1 MKESQVYS
9 YGFVSAIPRAWLRY
23 AVKQSFDDGDTS
35 SEDILKSE
43 DEREQPLGN
52 GADNGAGDASSD
64 DDGEG
69 DTQQDAEATSSSRG
83 WMVACDTGNNEDSPQ
98 TQQAAEANSSNN

>member
-1 MKESQVYS
+1 M
-9 YGFVSAIPRAWLRY
+9 RY

-83 WMVACDTGNNEDSPQ
+83 WMVVCDTAIVRIVHKHNKQQKQ
-98 TQQAAEANSSNN
+98 TLQIIGW